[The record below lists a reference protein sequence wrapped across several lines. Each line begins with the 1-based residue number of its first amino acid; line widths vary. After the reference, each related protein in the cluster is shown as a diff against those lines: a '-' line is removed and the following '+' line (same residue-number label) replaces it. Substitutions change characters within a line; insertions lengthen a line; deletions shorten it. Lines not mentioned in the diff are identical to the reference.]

1 MKLSEDRISH
11 LSHLICNQLY
21 QNDWADYEKDDEVLR
36 LIKKTMTQYL
46 KLDDQIDDEVRRKIT
61 SLKKGVAE
69 GSREWEILYKK
80 YYEEEAQKLKF

>member
-1 MKLSEDRISH
+1 
-11 LSHLICNQLY
+11 
-21 QNDWADYEKDDEVLR
+21 LR